1 MKEEGQREDERKD
14 GRRVK
19 KSKVPYIPR
28 FYTEQC
34 YTVIYCNI
42 LQYAMMYSDMLW
54 YTVIYCDVQVIYM
67 PVLSL
72 YALFHDVGNLP
83 GQTCCLHLEPAAA
96 AVSQGNQE

>member
-42 LQYAMMYSDMLW
+42 LQYAMMYSDML
-54 YTVIYCDVQVIYM
+54 
-67 PVLSL
+67 
-72 YALFHDVGNLP
+72 
-83 GQTCCLHLEPAAA
+83 
-96 AVSQGNQE
+96 